1 MNMNL
6 DLDLKQLN
14 EQIEQIIE
22 MSPRLTKE
30 DTNVPVLLWASK
42 KMGKHNSRI
51 KILNRRKYRDEWNPQ
66 ESNDVLSISI
76 GSNPQV
82 VSPENYKI
90 NLKNKDYQKV
100 RQWIIQN
107 QQPLLDFWN
116 ETIEWEE
123 CKKRLTKLD

>member
-1 MNMNL
+1 MNFIEVSEK
-6 DLDLKQLN
+6 LKQFL
-14 EQIEQIIE
+14 E
-22 MSPRLTKE
+22 MSPKLTKKE
-30 DTNVPVLLWASK
+30 TNVPVLLWASK

-51 KILNRRKYRDEWNPQ
+51 KILNKRKYNNEWNPQ

-76 GSNPQV
+76 GSDPQV
-82 VSPENYKI
+82 VAPKNYII
-90 NLKNKDYQKV
+90 NLKNKDFQKV